1 MRMHYYEEVPGDW
14 ESLLVQYIAATHDND
29 YIRTC
34 VERGQH
40 DPFLISST
48 RRVDAAILKSQLLE
62 IAQEKWE
69 RELSNSINEEH
80 HFNFVP
86 PLEKFATAIGGTRKK
101 MTRKQWTE
109 EFLRRVVLSII
120 AGAFLVVPMWLM
132 ILLNSQRA
140 SLVITTVSVFLSGIG
155 ASYAMNSLRDVVATT
170 AAYAAVLVVFV
181 GTSTAATPASS
192 QFTTAFAGRV

>member
-1 MRMHYYEEVPGDW
+1 
-14 ESLLVQYIAATHDND
+14 
-29 YIRTC
+29 
-34 VERGQH
+34 
-40 DPFLISST
+40 
-48 RRVDAAILKSQLLE
+48 
-62 IAQEKWE
+62 
-69 RELSNSINEEH
+69 
-80 HFNFVP
+80 
-86 PLEKFATAIGGTRKK
+86 

-155 ASYAMNSLRDVVATT
+155 ASYAMNSLLDVVATT